1 MTDEDV
7 KGLHLPDVGDVNILG
22 GDGNEVLVGSSC
34 PNTVIAFNG
43 TGNRVCIERGNRG
56 KGEINI
62 GVVGNGNEIRIGY
75 LQSEGQ
81 VTIRCG
87 GNNGKIEIGELW
99 VGKSLLIVNGGELAG
114 VKSKSAACRIG
125 SGVSVESLT
134 ILNYHTNAV
143 VSIGD
148 GCMFAHGV
156 TLMNSDTHPIYSM
169 ETGEIINRPKGPLH
183 IGDKVWLGM
192 NSTVM
197 KGVSV
202 ADGCIVGYNATVS
215 KSCLEPHVAL
225 AGCPAQIVRRNIRWD
240 KQDAAFI

>member
-1 MTDEDV
+1 MTDKEV
-7 KGLHLPDVGDVNILG
+7 EGLHVPGAGDVNILG
-22 GDGNEVLVGSSC
+22 REGNEVLVGGAC
-34 PNTVIAFNG
+34 PNTTIAFRG
-43 TGNRVCIERGNRG
+43 TGNRVCIQLGNRG

-62 GVVGNGNEIRIGY
+62 GIVGNGNEVRIGY

-87 GNNGKIEIGELW
+87 GNKGRVEIGELW
-99 VGKSLLIVNGGELAG
+99 VGESLFIANGGELAG
-114 VKSKSAACRIG
+114 VKSNNAVCQIG
-125 SGVSVESLT
+125 SEVSVESLT

-148 GCMFAHGV
+148 GCMIAHKV
-156 TLMNSDTHPIYSM
+156 TLMNSDTHPVYSM
-169 ETGEIINRPKGPLH
+169 ETGEIINRPKDPLR
-183 IGDKVWLGM
+183 IGNKVWLGM
-192 NSTVM
+192 NSTVL

-215 KSCLEPHVAL
+215 KSCLDPHVAL